1 MNLRVLCIWVVKKN
15 YHGDT
20 EIIEKHREKLQMAQ
34 TPILFITFSWLDAL
48 DILLVAVLL
57 FQLYRLV
64 KGTVAINIVLGIVAV
79 FLVWKI
85 VQALKME
92 LLSEILGKFIGVG
105 VIAIIIVFQQELRR
119 FLLFVGTSGFFDR
132 KSFNRKLFYWKMRKT
147 SNVDLAAIVKA
158 CKNMSEGKTG
168 ALIVITTKS
177 DLNFYANTGE
187 QVESKVS
194 SRMIEGIFYKNSPL
208 HDGAIIIT
216 DNRIKAARCVLPVTE
231 DPDFPTHLGMRHRA
245 AAGITENS
253 DGIAIVVSEQTGEI
267 SIAKDGKLLNGLSPE
282 ELREILEKELN

>member
-1 MNLRVLCIWVVKKN
+1 MISNPI
-15 YHGDT
+15 
-20 EIIEKHREKLQMAQ
+20 
-34 TPILFITFSWLDAL
+34 ILFITFSWLDAI

-64 KGTVAINIVLGIVAV
+64 KGTVAINIVLGIISI

-85 VQALKME
+85 VLALKME

-132 KSFNRKLFYWKMRKT
+132 KSFNKKLFSWKMNKT
-147 SNVDLAAIVKA
+147 TGVDLVSIVKA
-158 CKNMSEGKTG
+158 CKNMSESRTG
-168 ALIVITTKS
+168 AILVITTKS

-187 QVESKVS
+187 AVDAKVS
-194 SRMIEGIFYKNSPL
+194 ARMIESIFYKNSPL
-208 HDGAIIIT
+208 HDGAVIIT
-216 DNRIKAARCVLPVTE
+216 DNKIKAARCVLPVTE
-231 DPDFPTHLGMRHRA
+231 DPDFPGHLGMRHRA

-253 DGIAIVVSEQTGEI
+253 DAIAIAVSEQTGEI
-267 SIAKDGKLLNGLSPE
+267 SLAKDGKLFNSLTTE
-282 ELREILEKELN
+282 KLRELLEKELN

>member
-1 MNLRVLCIWVVKKN
+1 MLITTN
-15 YHGDT
+15 
-20 EIIEKHREKLQMAQ
+20 
-34 TPILFITFSWLDAL
+34 LFITFTWLDAL

-64 KGTVAINIVLGIVAV
+64 KGTVAINIVLGIVSI

-85 VQALKME
+85 VQALHME

-119 FLLFVGTSGFFDR
+119 FLLFVGTTGFFDR
-132 KSFNRKLFYWKMRKT
+132 KNFNRKLFNWKMGKGGGT
-147 SNVDLAAIVKA
+147 DLVSIVKA
-158 CKNMSEGKTG
+158 CRNMSENKTG
-168 ALIVITTKS
+168 AILVVTTKS

-187 QVESKVS
+187 TIDAKVS
-194 SRMIEGIFYKNSPL
+194 ARMIESIFYKNSPL

-216 DNRIKAARCVLPVTE
+216 ENRIKAARCVLPVTE
-231 DPDFPTHLGMRHRA
+231 DNDFPGHLGMRHRA

-253 DGIAIVVSEQTGEI
+253 DAVAIIVSEQTGEI
-267 SIAKDGKLLNGLSPE
+267 SFAKDGKLQNGVSGE
-282 ELREILEKELN
+282 KLRELLEKELG

>member
-1 MNLRVLCIWVVKKN
+1 MYQSFNQL
-15 YHGDT
+15 
-20 EIIEKHREKLQMAQ
+20 
-34 TPILFITFSWLDAL
+34 LFITFTWLDAL

-64 KGTVAINIVLGIVAV
+64 KGTVAINIVLGIVSV

-132 KSFNRKLFYWKMRKT
+132 KNFNLKLFKWKMGKAT
-147 SNVDLAAIVKA
+147 NVDLAAIVKA
-158 CKNMSEGKTG
+158 CKNMSENKTG
-168 ALIVITTKS
+168 ALLVITTKS

-187 QVESKVS
+187 PVESKVS
-194 SRMIEGIFYKNSPL
+194 ARMIESIFYKNSPL

-231 DPDFPTHLGMRHRA
+231 DPDFPGHLGMRQSCGCGHHR
-245 AAGITENS
+245 
-253 DGIAIVVSEQTGEI
+253 
-267 SIAKDGKLLNGLSPE
+267 KF
-282 ELREILEKELN
+282 R